1 MICLFGESCM
11 CEKKFRCIILFILV
25 HNIPIFF
32 FTSSFKFYVSKDYVI
47 QTTPKPNWIRY
58 MRYSTKPRS
67 SFVCSYIAEFN
78 AHCIWHMR
86 IATSETI
93 LSHYCPE
100 CEILRLYMA
109 CTRKRFRIYNI
120 LYNSTCLY
128 RVLNPQMPCK
138 KSNRR
143 NFAGFSQVLPAI
155 IGLPVNCF
163 TL

>member
-1 MICLFGESCM
+1 
-11 CEKKFRCIILFILV
+11 
-25 HNIPIFF
+25 
-32 FTSSFKFYVSKDYVI
+32 
-47 QTTPKPNWIRY
+47 
-58 MRYSTKPRS
+58 
-67 SFVCSYIAEFN
+67 
-78 AHCIWHMR
+78 MR

-143 NFAGFSQVLPAI
+143 NFAGFSQVLHAYNHWITCKLLYSI
-155 IGLPVNCF
+155 IYNDRFF
-163 TL
+163 TCTDSTHILEFLCQSSLSEKVIKDINATSFQNIKFTAFT